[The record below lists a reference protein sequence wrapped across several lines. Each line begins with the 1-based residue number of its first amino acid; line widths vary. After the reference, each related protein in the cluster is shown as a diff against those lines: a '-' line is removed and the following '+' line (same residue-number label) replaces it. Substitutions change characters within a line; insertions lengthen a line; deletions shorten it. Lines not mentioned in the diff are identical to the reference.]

1 MRLPASVLDDLICQ
15 LPLTDQEAYKSHKIA
30 HDIRIILLGL
40 QCVQLWIL
48 KLLNS
53 QHIEGLAD
61 LRIMRGITY
70 MS

>member
-1 MRLPASVLDDLICQ
+1 MQPGEI
-15 LPLTDQEAYKSHKIA
+15 PN
-30 HDIRIILLGL
+30 DIRIILLGL

-48 KLLNS
+48 KLLNG

-61 LRIMRGITY
+61 LRIMRDITY